1 MNLRKHTLL
10 CGLVALLVSVGAL
23 SGRTAVSQR
32 FAVTTAAARPFEP
45 GEELIYKA
53 EISRSLLRKL
63 DVATFRFVA
72 TRVTNESG
80 GNADSLG
87 SVALRLTGDVASQ
100 GFFTKLFNINFHQ
113 HIESTVDPD
122 SLTVRKTVKLD
133 EQGKR
138 RRTSEA
144 VFDQKTGKV
153 TWTERDPNDPSREPR
168 VVTTDFTGTVH
179 DVVSAIYYLRT
190 QHLPVGKNFEV
201 PVSDSGRVYQL
212 PVRVVE
218 KKRMKTVLGS
228 VPVVR
233 VDPELFGSQGMISV
247 KGQFSIWLT
256 DDQRHIPVKAQI
268 KTAQGMFD
276 ITLKKAWNQ
285 SDPLVQKSE

>member
-1 MNLRKHTLL
+1 MNLRKYTLA
-10 CGLVALLVSVGAL
+10 CGLVALVLLVGAFAG
-23 SGRTAVSQR
+23 STAMSQK
-32 FAVTTAAARPFEP
+32 FAVAKAAPKPFEP

-53 EISRSLLRKL
+53 EISRSLLRKV

-72 TRVTNESG
+72 TRVANDLAETVESPATG
-80 GNADSLG
+80 
-87 SVALRLTGDVASQ
+87 ALRFTGDVASE
-100 GFFTKLFNINFHQ
+100 GFFTRLFNIKFHQ
-113 HIESTVDPD
+113 HIESTVDPE
-122 SLTVRKTVKLD
+122 SLAVRKTVKLD

-138 RRTSEA
+138 KRTSEA

-168 VVTTDFTGTVH
+168 VVTTDFNGTVH

-190 QHLPVGKNFEV
+190 QHLEVGKNLEV

-218 KKRMKTVLGS
+218 KKRMKTVLGR
-228 VPVVR
+228 VQVIR
-233 VDPELFGSQGMISV
+233 VDPELFGSRGMVTV

-268 KTAQGMFD
+268 KAEQGTFD
-276 ITLKKAWNQ
+276 ITLKKASNQ
-285 SDPLVQKSE
+285 SGL